1 MEPTTSNTAAILPWQ
16 ALSAEE
22 LQARDDDESA
32 ELQNKD
38 SQQDAFQQ
46 PDETVS
52 QKVTNQAVTKEGE
65 AAKTKNLDI
74 DFKGTED
81 PQEAQEAKGAYDIA
95 DRTSRDE
102 YQDKLMQDFQ
112 QQLKNIKPGDI
123 AAFKKL
129 LEDTGAQIQ
138 GDMQNGVL
146 NDNGQN
152 FSEADFLNA
161 VKMMEEAQRKTLDRL
176 ASKAANAGN
185 VNSNADQRAAEDK
198 EFFDALKRQARIDK
212 WETLKDQQYVY
223 YLKATL
229 AGIKASEKLAASA
242 R

>member
-16 ALSAEE
+16 ALLAEE

-65 AAKTKNLDI
+65 ATKTKNLDI
-74 DFKGTED
+74 DFQGTED
-81 PQEAQEAKGAYDIA
+81 PQEAQEAQGAYDIA
-95 DRTSRDE
+95 DRTSRGE

-198 EFFDALKRQARIDK
+198 AFFDALKRQARIDK

-242 R
+242 K